1 MSAAGDGMRAA
12 KQLEVTGEAGEQFDS
27 WRKLGHLSAAQS
39 CAAEVA
45 APWAVVVA
53 APGLCW
59 SCLQGEC
66 GAPKQNRAF
75 FMSIP
80 APVSLAQDRKC
91 LCKGKYSVYSLSQ
104 CLVGSFAK
112 VQ

>member
-1 MSAAGDGMRAA
+1 MSAAGDGLRAA

-45 APWAVVVA
+45 AP
-53 APGLCW
+53 GLCW

-75 FMSIP
+75 SMSIP

-104 CLVGSFAK
+104 RLVGSFAK

>member
-45 APWAVVVA
+45 AP
-53 APGLCW
+53 GLCW
-59 SCLQGEC
+59 
-66 GAPKQNRAF
+66 
-75 FMSIP
+75 
-80 APVSLAQDRKC
+80 
-91 LCKGKYSVYSLSQ
+91 
-104 CLVGSFAK
+104 
-112 VQ
+112 